1 MYSEGVARGP
11 ISLTLASFFSFFN
24 IVITKMMRIKVL
36 IDMINNVM
44 KIKVLMKEIIRMI
57 KRREMMGITV

>member
-1 MYSEGVARGP
+1 M
-11 ISLTLASFFSFFN
+11 LLFFN

-44 KIKVLMKEIIRMI
+44 KIKVLMKEMIRMI
-57 KRREMMGITV
+57 KRREMMGMIV

>member
-1 MYSEGVARGP
+1 
-11 ISLTLASFFSFFN
+11 
-24 IVITKMMRIKVL
+24 MMRIKVL

-44 KIKVLMKEIIRMI
+44 KIKVLMKEMIRMI